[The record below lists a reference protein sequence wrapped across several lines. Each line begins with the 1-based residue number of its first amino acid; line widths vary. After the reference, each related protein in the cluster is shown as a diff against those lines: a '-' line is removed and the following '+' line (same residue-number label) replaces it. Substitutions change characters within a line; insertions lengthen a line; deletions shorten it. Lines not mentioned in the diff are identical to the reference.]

1 MWGTHKVGG
10 SEEGGAA
17 IALNAGIDQEGGG
30 NSAINTLA
38 QGIADGKTTKDEVA
52 RALRNLF
59 RLRIRLG
66 LLDPPMSVSYPQS
79 PTAIITFV
87 ATSSSMVFFSL
98 YHRLTASPLS
108 PRPHEPPWP
117 SHHIV
122 LAVFRQVPYND
133 VRYNATELEFN
144 EAHLAV
150 ARKAATEAMTLYKNE
165 KDTLPLSDTKVKKL
179 ALIGPQGE
187 IKSVGE
193 RVRALC
199 GGGKKKQTAV

>member
-1 MWGTHKVGG
+1 MIAMLNEKCRLLCSVCLCCRLTSPLLAQAWAEVWGTHKVGG

-87 ATSSSMVFFSL
+87 ATS
-98 YHRLTASPLS
+98 P
-108 PRPHEPPWP
+108 
-117 SHHIV
+117 
-122 LAVFRQVPYND
+122 
-133 VRYNATELEFN
+133 
-144 EAHLAV
+144 
-150 ARKAATEAMTLYKNE
+150 
-165 KDTLPLSDTKVKKL
+165 
-179 ALIGPQGE
+179 
-187 IKSVGE
+187 
-193 RVRALC
+193 
-199 GGGKKKQTAV
+199 